1 MWKKIVIFCGLCS
14 LLFLMA
20 CSKGVEEASENQQAG
35 SSTGGTYNATP
46 APGQQGAPPP
56 PSDAPP
62 PVKGRR

>member
-1 MWKKIVIFCGLCS
+1 MWKKIVAYMGLCA

-20 CSKGVEEASENQQAG
+20 CSSGVEEAPENQQAG
-35 SSTGGTYNATP
+35 AGAGSTFNSTP